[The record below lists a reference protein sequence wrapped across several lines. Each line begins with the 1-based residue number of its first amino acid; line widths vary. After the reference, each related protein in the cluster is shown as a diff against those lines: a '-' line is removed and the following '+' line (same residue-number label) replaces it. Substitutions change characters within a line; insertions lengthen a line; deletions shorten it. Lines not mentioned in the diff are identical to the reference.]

1 MDEPLNGVD
10 VITGKTILS
19 ILEDL
24 KKEGE
29 TIVMVHHELQTV
41 DKYFD
46 WVVMVNRN
54 LIANGPIKEVFTK
67 INLDITYQEKQRM
80 SI

>member
-1 MDEPLNGVD
+1 
-10 VITGKTILS
+10 
-19 ILEDL
+19 
-24 KKEGE
+24 
-29 TIVMVHHELQTV
+29 MVHHELQTV

-67 INLDITYQEKQRM
+67 INLDRTYEEKQRM

>member
-1 MDEPLNGVD
+1 
-10 VITGKTILS
+10 
-19 ILEDL
+19 
-24 KKEGE
+24 
-29 TIVMVHHELQTV
+29 MVHHELQTV

-54 LIANGPIKEVFTK
+54 LITHGPIKEVFTK
-67 INLDITYQEKQRM
+67 ENLDRTYQEKQRM